1 MAFFSS
7 MNIVGSGMTA
17 QQARLDVISEN
28 ITNMNTTRTESGG
41 AYRRKITVMQ
51 SETGKNGFREALD
64 RTDGKLRDPL
74 RETRFRAADGSL
86 WEKRI
91 YADGSKN
98 TFREALSRASRK
110 GHTVSNRDFEQIG
123 GVKIVEIAEDETELP
138 MVYDPTHPDANE
150 EGYLELPN
158 VTLVKEVTDAM
169 AASQAFSANV
179 TAFNALKQVVQRG
192 LDIGV

>member
-51 SETGKNGFREALD
+51 AETGKNGFREAMS
-64 RTDGKLRDPL
+64 
-74 RETRFRAADGSL
+74 RAA
-86 WEKRI
+86 
-91 YADGSKN
+91 
-98 TFREALSRASRK
+98 RK
-110 GHTVSNRDFEQIG
+110 GRVISNRGYEQAG
-123 GVKIVEIAEDETELP
+123 GVKIVEIAEDEETEMP
-138 MVYDPTHPDANE
+138 FIYDPSHPDANE
-150 EGYLELPN
+150 EGYVEMPN
-158 VTLVKEVTDAM
+158 ITLVKEVTDAM
-169 AASQAFSANV
+169 AASQAFNANV

>member
-41 AYRRKITVMQ
+41 AYRRKITIMQ
-51 SETGKNGFREALD
+51 SESGKNGFREAMS
-64 RTDGKLRDPL
+64 
-74 RETRFRAADGSL
+74 RAA
-86 WEKRI
+86 
-91 YADGSKN
+91 
-98 TFREALSRASRK
+98 RK
-110 GHTVSNRDFEQIG
+110 GHAISNRGFEQAG
-123 GVKIVEIAEDETELP
+123 GVKIVEIAEDPRELP
-138 MVYDPTHPDANE
+138 FVYDPTHPDANE
-150 EGYLELPN
+150 EGYVEMPN
-158 VTLVKEVTDAM
+158 VVLVKEVTDAM
-169 AASQAFSANV
+169 AASQAFNANV